1 LRIKL
6 LRETC
11 SFPYEERNF
20 VSRRRF
26 ARGIIGSL
34 LGEISSNLN
43 CSQTCWVMVKAVIW
57 KVMLRR
63 RGHRSYHYAATK
75 YSQRDPRRGEAITV
89 RNLDNTLVKA
99 VIAHIAREQT
109 RLKRRVFTVQADEV

>member
-1 LRIKL
+1 MFLAVG
-6 LRETC
+6 LREALSARFSARSAAT
-11 SFPYEERNF
+11 STAL
-20 VSRRRF
+20 RRV
-26 ARGIIGSL
+26 G
-34 LGEISSNLN
+34 
-43 CSQTCWVMVKAVIW
+43 VMVKAVIW